1 MFLRS
6 FDNLQNDQESFSVTK
21 PLDCSQACVQKIEN
35 CTSCS
40 DHRLKFTFILR
51 HLTLFNMGLKGFYG
65 YCLKEV
71 KDCHKTVNI
80 IEEIAKY
87 RRLAKSFVYGY
98 LRI

>member
-1 MFLRS
+1 MIRKASL
-6 FDNLQNDQESFSVTK
+6 LQNLLTAPKLAFRKS
-21 PLDCSQACVQKIEN
+21 
-35 CTSCS
+35 TSCS
-40 DHRLKFTFILR
+40 NLRNNFTFLR
-51 HLTLFNMGLKGFYG
+51 RHSTLFNMGLKGFYG

-71 KDCHKTVNI
+71 KDCHRTVNI